1 MSASDDLDRLF
12 KALQRHKGLIIN
24 AHLDGDGF
32 VDEAPENEKAV
43 NELIRLGLLWR
54 MDDDAGR
61 ARLSHSFTDVMNVA
75 RRDELRRHVNV
86 DIGERLTTLEE
97 LVESYRKAR
106 RYGTLEEQDLAYR
119 SIEEQVYSLRENL
132 AGVSRQLWRE
142 VEGEFGYVTTLELKL
157 QENHRVIE
165 RVKRLNDNLALL
177 DYPTLSGERFAG
189 EDPRLRRLFT
199 GAFVQQISNIREE
212 LVDALHRLDG
222 MLFAFRKQQRQ
233 GRVVQAFYRR
243 FQREPGFRPANY
255 ATETKIPPLLNQVQG
270 IPLTGHA
277 DLDNDRDEITFTK
290 LIQNLR
296 KQPPATGQ
304 AAETARIQV
313 DENGE
318 AEVEEVETDLL
329 GEAVHQFYLA
339 AGGGAPVRAMAH
351 FDLAPN
357 ECPADIWLFAI
368 VSRHNMMSVDELEQF
383 KISFLDETDPIF
395 DGRHLVKDI
404 EVALR

>member
-12 KALQRHKGLIIN
+12 KALKSHKELIID
-24 AHLDGDGF
+24 AHLEGDGF
-32 VDEAPENEKAV
+32 VDETPENEKAV

-86 DIGERLTTLEE
+86 DIGERLTTIEE
-97 LVESYRKAR
+97 MVESYRKAR
-106 RYGTLEEQDLAYR
+106 RYGTLEEQELAYR

-132 AGVSRQLWRE
+132 AAVSRQLWRE
-142 VEGEFGYVTTLELKL
+142 VEGEFGYVSTLELKL

-199 GAFVQQISNIREE
+199 GAFVRQISNIREE

-222 MLFAFRKQQRQ
+222 MLFVFRKQQRQ
-233 GRVVQAFYRR
+233 GRVVQALYRR
-243 FQREPGFRPANY
+243 FQKDPGFHPANY
-255 ATETKIPPLLNQVQG
+255 ATQTRIPSLLNQVQA

-277 DLDNDRDEITFTK
+277 DLDNDRDEITFTQ

-296 KQPPATGQ
+296 KQPPASGQ
-304 AAETARIQV
+304 AVDTPRIQV

-318 AEVEEVETDLL
+318 AEVEEIETDPL
-329 GEAVHQFYLA
+329 GEAVHRFYLA
-339 AGGGAPVRAMAH
+339 AGDGAPVRAMAH
-351 FDLAPN
+351 FALAPD

-368 VSRHNMMSVDELEQF
+368 ASRHTMMSVAELESF
-383 KISFLDETDPIF
+383 KMTFLDETDPIF
-395 DGRHLVKDI
+395 DGRHLVNDI